1 MRRDSN
7 RAIATDHEGH
17 ELRVNDNMKE
27 IDGEVNL
34 CDRVACIAANVSAG
48 SERTRSAYTSIV
60 LRIPPQSRYHRE
72 RRCLCDSMSFTRVTG
87 AEEQRAYET
96 WR

>member
-27 IDGEVNL
+27 IDGEVSL
-34 CDRVACIAANVSAG
+34 CDRVACIAANVAFCRVG
-48 SERTRSAYTSIV
+48 KDAFCIHINRSSHSSTVEIS
-60 LRIPPQSRYHRE
+60 
-72 RRCLCDSMSFTRVTG
+72 
-87 AEEQRAYET
+87 QRMAVSL
-96 WR
+96 